1 MLLWQQALKNYI
13 KPSFLFVLMNTA
25 KQVKLDSNTQLTWV
39 SSVIE
44 PSEPIAFGFVAFWQ

>member
-25 KQVKLDSNTQLTWV
+25 KQVKLDSNTQFTWV
-39 SSVIE
+39 SRVIE
-44 PSEPIAFGFVAFWQ
+44 PSEPIAFSFVAFWQ